1 MSDQDERTL
10 IPEQPNKNDGA
21 TEKGQEMSL
30 TLTVREEL
38 RVDKKHY
45 YSTKGFFSCS
55 SPDLF
60 LPFHIRRCSPSKLV
74 SMQVLQGYWQE

>member
-45 YSTKGFFSCS
+45 
-55 SPDLF
+55 
-60 LPFHIRRCSPSKLV
+60 
-74 SMQVLQGYWQE
+74 